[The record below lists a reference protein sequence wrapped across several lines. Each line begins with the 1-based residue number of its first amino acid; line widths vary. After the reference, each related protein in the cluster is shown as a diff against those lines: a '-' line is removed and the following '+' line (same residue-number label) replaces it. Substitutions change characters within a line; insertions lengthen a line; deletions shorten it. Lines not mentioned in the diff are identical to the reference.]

1 MRFHKFI
8 STVLHPIVIPTV
20 GVMLYFIF
28 VSQSLDQRQQLLL
41 LALVFGITYVIPVLA
56 LVLLKTLGLI
66 QSFQVKTIRE
76 RRIPILMMLV
86 LFYVLGD
93 ILANTPT
100 LRDLGFLFYGT
111 SLGLFITYI
120 LFAFQLKSSLHL
132 FSMGSAIGF
141 FLMIMNIYSMSLL
154 PIIMV
159 LILLSGLVASSRLHL
174 KAHSSKE
181 LFVGFSL
188 GVLSQVVT
196 FWVL

>member
-8 STVLHPIVIPTV
+8 STILHPVVIPTV

-56 LVLLKTLGLI
+56 LVLLKALGLI
-66 QSFQVKTIRE
+66 QSFQVTTIRE
-76 RRIPILMMLV
+76 RRVPILMMLV

-111 SLGLFITYI
+111 SLSLFITYI

-132 FSMGSAIGF
+132 LSMGSAIGF
-141 FLMIMNIYSMSLL
+141 FLVIMNVYSMSLL

-181 LFVGFSL
+181 LFVGFFL
-188 GVLSQVVT
+188 GVLSQIAT
-196 FWVL
+196 FWIL

>member
-8 STVLHPIVIPTV
+8 STVLHPVVIPTL

-28 VSQSLDQRQQLLL
+28 ISQSLDQRQQFLL
-41 LALVFGITYVIPVLA
+41 LALVFGITYVIPVIA
-56 LVLLKTLGLI
+56 LFLLKALGLV

-76 RRIPILMMLV
+76 RRLPILMMLV

-111 SLGLFITYI
+111 SLGLFTTYL
-120 LFAFQLKSSLHL
+120 LFALRLKSSLHL
-132 FSMGSAIGF
+132 LSMGSAIGF
-141 FLMIMNIYSMSLL
+141 FLVMINMYSMSLL
-154 PIIMV
+154 PVIMV

-174 KAHSSKE
+174 QAHSSKE
-181 LFVGFSL
+181 LLIGFSI
-188 GVLSQVVT
+188 GVLSQLVT
-196 FWVL
+196 FWFL

>member
-8 STVLHPIVIPTV
+8 STVLHPVVIPTL

-28 VSQSLDQRQQLLL
+28 VSQSLEQRQQFFL
-41 LALVFGITYVIPVLA
+41 LALVFGITYVIPVIA
-56 LVLLKTLGLI
+56 LFLLKALGLI

-111 SLGLFITYI
+111 SLALFITYI
-120 LFAFQLKSSLHL
+120 LFAFRIKSSLHL
-132 FSMGSAIGF
+132 LSMGAAIGF
-141 FLMIMNIYSMSLL
+141 FLVIINMYSISLL
-154 PIIMV
+154 PVVMV
-159 LILLSGLVASSRLHL
+159 LILLSGLIASARLHL
-174 KAHSSKE
+174 NAHSPKE
-181 LFVGFSL
+181 LFAGFAI
-188 GVLSQVVT
+188 GVLSQIAI
-196 FWVL
+196 FWLL

>member
-8 STVLHPIVIPTV
+8 STILHPVVIPTL

-28 VSQSLDQRQQLLL
+28 VSQSLDHRQQLLL

-56 LVLLKTLGLI
+56 LFLLKALGLI
-66 QSFQVKTIRE
+66 QTFQVKTIRE
-76 RRIPILMMLV
+76 RRVPILMMLV

-100 LRDLGFLFYGT
+100 LRDVGFLFYGT
-111 SLGLFITYI
+111 SLSLFITYI
-120 LFAFQLKSSLHL
+120 LFAFHLKSSLHL
-132 FSMGSAIGF
+132 LSMGSAIGF
-141 FLMIMNIYSMSLL
+141 FLVIMNMYSMSLL
-154 PIIMV
+154 PVVMV

-174 KAHSSKE
+174 QAHSSKE

>member
-1 MRFHKFI
+1 
-8 STVLHPIVIPTV
+8 LHPVVIPTL

-56 LVLLKTLGLI
+56 LFLLKALGLI
-66 QSFQVKTIRE
+66 QTFQVKTIRE
-76 RRIPILMMLV
+76 RRVPILMMLV

-100 LRDLGFLFYGT
+100 LRDVGFLFYGT
-111 SLGLFITYI
+111 SLSLFITYI
-120 LFAFQLKSSLHL
+120 LFAFHLKSSLHL
-132 FSMGSAIGF
+132 LSMGSAIGF
-141 FLMIMNIYSMSLL
+141 FLVIMNMYSMSLL
-154 PIIMV
+154 PVVMV

-174 KAHSSKE
+174 QAHSSKE